1 MSKTVKRIMKWA
13 VGIILLPVALVLLL
27 GVLLYVPAVQNY
39 VVDKVAESLSDSTGL
54 SFSIDRVRLG
64 FPLDLEVQGVRAT
77 QRGDSVLRA
86 KELRLDVEFW
96 PLFSGQANV
105 SGITLRDAGV
115 NTRDLI
121 SNTQIIGTVGEV
133 KADVKGI
140 NWKENKVIV
149 PSAELRNSD
158 VTVLL
163 CDTAA
168 EDTTKGAP
176 WLIKVDR
183 AQIENTR
190 ARLTLPND
198 SLHIFAN
205 IGDAE
210 VRGASFDTG
219 KPLYEVGSLTMSSST
234 VFYDAEWRDRN
245 LATQWQPDMRRT
257 ERGLDF
263 NHIHL
268 DSLDLSAEG
277 FSYNEFGV
285 LRLGLRNLAVTELV
299 SGFRFES
306 LEGDIYY
313 DPERIRVNGLHLTT
327 PYSNIDGEVSLLFAA
342 LDSRATGANNMTTS
356 INSRI
361 GWQDVKLLGK
371 GFVPDELL
379 RNWPHYQTE
388 LNANV
393 SGNVKQLT
401 INDLYVKTPY
411 SKITGSVFVQPSAL
425 DAKGYIPANPG
436 LKLNVQTVIGWQDV
450 LSFGKPYLPQEI
462 LKNYPHYAV
471 SANVN
476 GEGNL
481 HNIKLRHITLKTP
494 YSSIDGAVSLNLDAF
509 SGSRGD
515 AYTMNVKSKIGW
527 RDALAFGGPYMP
539 KELRSGY
546 PHYDIALN
554 VNGSGNTN
562 HISIKEMLLRTPHS
576 TISGSGNVNFA
587 ALSGGRSS
595 GDAFNLN
602 IKSKIGKNDVN
613 VWSKP
618 FVSGDVAKLL
628 PPYDFTL
635 NGEIRGNL
643 QQINTRNL
651 FIKTPYSQIQGDG
664 MVNIAALSNGGT
676 HGEALNLR
684 LNTKIGWADIAHYG
698 GPFLSADMM
707 RQLPHSTY
715 TLNGHVTGNLNNL
728 NMSNMLVG
736 IPGVGQVSGD
746 FALNSLSGGSP
757 SGTMNVNITGQNM
770 DLINRLLPDDLRET
784 IHIPNGVSAKGKIE
798 FRADNYCANLNIAQ
812 GGGTAHVN
820 GCVNTRTETYDATV
834 TANHF
839 PLQNFLPD
847 MGMRNFTGDIAANG
861 NGFNVLEASSRLA
874 ADIDIKDF
882 KYENYDLNGVI
893 INAKNHNGTLIAD
906 FTAKNDMI
914 NGSGKLT
921 AHIGNEIEGHLDA
934 SFPFINLTQ
943 LAQLEDTVEAGGN
956 LDVTFHSTSDFTRY
970 GASGS
975 MSGIHYTTNDYGY
988 MTNDF
993 LVKFNTQPDSTTIWA
1008 QSGDLLLDYRAEGD
1022 LTYGFTRLAN
1032 SGSEMADQI
1041 SKGHIDELRLSGE
1054 LPAVDLN
1061 LHIGKNN
1068 PSVSF
1073 LKTQGITF
1081 DEVSVNLN
1089 TTPETGLNGFINV
1102 KSLQKDHL
1110 MLDTAYAVIGTD
1122 STGFFIDGMV
1132 HNFKRKNPNKF
1143 KASLKASLN
1152 ETGANVEAMF
1162 KDKDGAT
1169 GVDLGVMAEILEN
1182 GYKFHLY
1189 PKNPILAYRTF
1200 SINDDNYVYIGND
1213 NKIGADI
1220 NLLADDGTGLK
1231 VNSEPGDSINDI
1243 TLSLSNI
1250 NLQEL
1255 SNCVPYIPYM
1265 KGLLS
1270 GDIHVSDDHK
1280 QISAMANLNFN
1291 DLEYEGTYLGN
1302 VGVEGI
1308 YLPKEGN
1315 EHYAS
1320 AFITTSNQDVMSVEG
1335 TYNTA
1340 TEMFTADGNM
1350 HDFPLQFI
1358 NGFLS
1363 GTDVKMRGI
1372 GMGDFAVSGKTN
1384 APVING
1390 KLSFN
1395 DGHIYSDVYG
1405 FDFKM
1410 EETPVVISNS
1420 RMKFDNYQLL
1430 STGINP
1436 LFVNGNL
1443 DMSDFSR
1450 IALDFDLK
1458 AKDFELINTNKN
1470 KESMLY
1476 GKLFTDLNATM
1487 RGNTADGLSLR
1498 GNLNVLPKTDLTY
1511 ILKDSPLTV
1520 EDQMAGLVKFV
1531 DFSDTTSVEEE
1542 IVDEST
1548 NFDMTF
1554 GVNIDDNAHLLCL
1567 LSEDGRNY
1575 LDVRAG
1581 GSVTLRQ
1588 NHQGDMRM
1596 LGKLTVNKG
1605 EMKYELPV
1613 IPLKTFTIEEGS
1625 SIEFRGDI
1633 ENPALD
1639 ITAKERV
1646 KALVTENDQQRT
1658 VAFDVGIDI
1667 SKTLN
1672 NMGLNFTI
1680 DAPEDLSIQNQLAA
1694 MGAEERNKVAVAMLA
1709 TGMYL
1714 TNNMQSSSGFKASN
1728 ALNAFLQSEIQNIAG
1743 NALKTI
1749 DVSVGVESGTSTTG
1763 TATTDYAFQFS
1774 KRFWGDRISVII
1786 GGRVSTGA
1794 DADNSAESF
1803 IDNIAV
1809 EYRLDS
1815 RSAKQLKVFYNRQ
1828 TIDPLEGQLT
1838 KAGVGLV
1845 LRRKSNTLG
1854 DLFIFSRKKNKE
1866 NKE

>member
-1 MSKTVKRIMKWA
+1 MSKTVKRITKW
-13 VGIILLPVALVLLL
+13 VIGIILLPIVLVLLL
-27 GVLLYVPAVQNY
+27 GVLLYIPAVQNY
-39 VVDKVAESLSDSTGL
+39 VVDRVAESLSDSTGL

-86 KELRLDVEFW
+86 KELCLDVEFW

-133 KADVKGI
+133 KADVHGI

-149 PSAELRNSD
+149 PSAKLKNSD

-176 WLIKVDR
+176 WIIKVDH
-183 AQIENTR
+183 AEIEHTR
-190 ARLTLPND
+190 ARLSLPND
-198 SLHIFAN
+198 SLHIFAD
-205 IGDAE
+205 IGYADIK
-210 VRGASFDTG
+210 GASFDTG
-219 KPLYEVGSLTMSSST
+219 KPLYEVERLTMSAST
-234 VFYDAEWRDRN
+234 AFYDAEWRDRR
-245 LATQWQPDMRRT
+245 LATSWQPEMRRT

-268 DSLDLSAEG
+268 DSLDICAEG
-277 FSYNEFGV
+277 FSYNELGV
-285 LRLGLRNLAVTELV
+285 MRLGLRHLALTELV
-299 SGFRFES
+299 SGFRLDDLS
-306 LEGDIYY
+306 GDIYY
-313 DPERIRVNGLHLTT
+313 DADRVRVEGLHLTT

-342 LDSRATGANNMTTS
+342 LDSKATGTNNMTSS

-361 GWQDVKLLGK
+361 GWQDVKILGK
-371 GFVPDELL
+371 GFLPEDLL
-379 RNWPHYQTE
+379 RSWPHYQTE
-388 LNANV
+388 LNADI
-393 SGNVKQLT
+393 SGNIKQLT
-401 INDLYVKTPY
+401 INNLFVGTPY
-411 SKITGSVFVQPSAL
+411 SRISGSVFVQPSAL
-425 DAKGYIPANPG
+425 DAKGYVPANPG
-436 LKLNVQTVIGWQDV
+436 LKLNVQTFIGWQDV
-450 LSFGKPYLPQEI
+450 LSFGKPYLPQDI
-462 LKNYPHYAV
+462 QKNYPHYAI

-481 HNIKLRHITLKTP
+481 HNLKLRRVTIKTP
-494 YSSIDGAVSLNLDAF
+494 NSSADGAVNLNLDAF
-509 SGSRGD
+509 SVGKGD
-515 AYTMNVKSKIGW
+515 AYSMNVKTKIGW
-527 RDALAFGGPYMP
+527 RDALTFGGPYMP
-539 KELRSGY
+539 KELRNSY
-546 PHYDIALN
+546 PHYDISLN

-562 HISIKEMLLRTPHS
+562 HINIKDMDLRTPYS
-576 TISGSGNVNFA
+576 NISGSANVNFA
-587 ALSGGRSS
+587 ALSGGRNS
-595 GDAFNLN
+595 GEAFNLN

-613 VWSKP
+613 AWSKP
-618 FVSGDVAKLL
+618 FVSGDVAKML

-635 NGEIRGNL
+635 NGEIKGNL
-643 QQINTRNL
+643 QQITTRNL
-651 FIKTPYSQIQGDG
+651 FIKTPYSEIHGDG
-664 MVNIAALSNGGT
+664 MVNIAALTNGGKS
-676 HGEALNLR
+676 GEALNLK
-684 LNTKIGWADIAHYG
+684 LNTKIGWNDIAHYG
-698 GPFLSADMM
+698 GPYLSADMM

-715 TLNGHVTGNLNNL
+715 TLNGQVSGNLNNL
-728 NMSNMLVG
+728 NVKNMLVG

-746 FALNSLSGGSP
+746 IALNSLNGGAP

-770 DLINRLLPDDLRET
+770 ELINRLLPDDLRET
-784 IHIPNGVSAKGKIE
+784 IHIPNGLIAKGKID
-798 FRADNYCANLNIAQ
+798 FGKDKYCANLNIAQ

-820 GCVNTRTETYDATV
+820 GCVNTRTEAYDATV
-834 TANHF
+834 TANRF
-839 PLQNFLPD
+839 PLQNFLPG
-847 MGMRNFTGDIAANG
+847 MGLNNFTGDIDANG
-861 NGFNVLEASSRLA
+861 NGFNVLEASSRLV
-874 ADIDIKDF
+874 ADIDIRDF
-882 KYENYDLNGVI
+882 KYENYDLNGVT
-893 INAKNHNGTLIAD
+893 INATNHNGTLTAD
-906 FTAKNDMI
+906 FTAKNDMV
-914 NGSGKLT
+914 NGSGTLT
-921 AHIGNEIEGHLDA
+921 AHIGNEIDGHLDA
-934 SFPFINLTQ
+934 SFPYINLTQ
-943 LAQLEDTVEAGGN
+943 LAQLEDTVEAGAN
-956 LDVTFHSTSDFTRY
+956 LDVTFHSTSDFTHY
-970 GASGS
+970 GATGS
-975 MSGIHYTTNDYGY
+975 MSGIHYSTGEYGY

-993 LVKFNTQPDSTTIWA
+993 LVKFDTHPDTTSIWA
-1008 QSGDLLLDYRAEGD
+1008 ESGDLMLDYRAQGD
-1022 LTYGFTRLAN
+1022 LTYGFTQLIN
-1032 SGSEMADQI
+1032 FGSDMSDQI
-1041 SKGHIDELRLSGE
+1041 AKGNIDELRLSRT
-1054 LPAVDLN
+1054 LPVVDLK
-1061 LHIGKNN
+1061 LHVGKNN

-1081 DEVSVNLN
+1081 DEISMNLN

-1102 KSLQKDHL
+1102 KSLQKDKL
-1110 MLDTAYAVIGTD
+1110 MFDTAYAVIGTD

-1152 ETGANVEAMF
+1152 VTGANLEAQF
-1162 KDKDGAT
+1162 IDKDNAT
-1169 GVDLGVMAEILEN
+1169 GVNLGIMAEILED

-1200 SINDDNYVYIGND
+1200 SINDDNYVFIGN
-1213 NKIGADI
+1213 NNQLGADI

-1231 VNSEPGDSINDI
+1231 INSEPSDSINDI
-1243 TLSLSNI
+1243 TVSLSNI

-1255 SNCVPYIPYM
+1255 SAAVPYVPDM
-1265 KGLLS
+1265 KGLLG
-1270 GDIHVSDDHK
+1270 GDLHFTDDHE
-1280 QISAMANLNFN
+1280 QISAMANLNFKEF
-1291 DLEYEGTYLGN
+1291 EYEGAYLGD

-1308 YLPKEGN
+1308 YLPKEDN

-1320 AFITTSNQDVMSVEG
+1320 AFITTGNQDVMSVEG
-1335 TYNTA
+1335 TYNA
-1340 TEMFTADGNM
+1340 DTEMFTADGNL
-1350 HDFPLQFI
+1350 HDFPLQFV

-1372 GMGDFAVSGKTN
+1372 GVGDFAVSGKTN
-1384 APVING
+1384 SPAING
-1390 KLSFN
+1390 ELNFN

-1410 EETPVVISNS
+1410 EDTPVVIRDS
-1420 RMKFDNYQLL
+1420 RMRFNNYKLM

-1436 LFVNGNL
+1436 LTVNGYL

-1450 IALDFDLK
+1450 IALDFGLK
-1458 AKDFELINTNKN
+1458 AKDFELINTKKN
-1470 KESMLY
+1470 KESLLY
-1476 GKLFTDLNATM
+1476 GKLYTDLDATM
-1487 RGNTADGLSLR
+1487 KGNTADGLSLR
-1498 GNLNVLPKTDLTY
+1498 GNLNILPQTDITY

-1531 DFSDTTSVEEE
+1531 DFTDTTSVEEE
-1542 IVDEST
+1542 IIDEST
-1548 NFDMTF
+1548 SFDMTF

-1567 LSEDGRNY
+1567 LSEDARNY

-1581 GSVTLRQ
+1581 GAVTLRQ
-1588 NHQGDMRM
+1588 NRQGDMRM

-1605 EMKYELPV
+1605 QMKYELPV
-1613 IPLKTFTIEEGS
+1613 IPLKTFTIDEGS

-1633 ENPALD
+1633 DNPALD

-1672 NMGLNFTI
+1672 NMGLEFTI
-1680 DAPEDLSIQNQLAA
+1680 DAPEDLTIQNQLAA

-1714 TNNMQSSSGFKASN
+1714 TDDMQSSSGFKASS

-1743 NALKTI
+1743 NALRTI

-1809 EYRLDS
+1809 EYRLDA
-1815 RSAKQLKVFYNRQ
+1815 RATKQFKVFYNRQ

-1854 DLFIFSRKKNKE
+1854 DLFIFSRNKNKE
-1866 NKE
+1866 NKK